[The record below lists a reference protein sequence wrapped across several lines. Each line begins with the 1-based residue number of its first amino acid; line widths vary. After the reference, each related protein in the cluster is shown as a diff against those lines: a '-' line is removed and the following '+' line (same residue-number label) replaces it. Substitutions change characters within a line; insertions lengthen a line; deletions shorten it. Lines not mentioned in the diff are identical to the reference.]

1 MHPGNAVHSSQL
13 SSFQAE
19 PENVRKIF
27 IGGLSRVRNVI
38 TFSFISHSLIV
49 LQDTTD
55 DSLKSF
61 YEQWGETQDVI
72 VMKDAMTKRSR
83 GFGFVT
89 YNSSSMVYF
98 CYKKCEYLMFVLGE
112 HCHG

>member
-1 MHPGNAVHSSQL
+1 MRSGNALSSQL

-27 IGGLSRVRNVI
+27 IGGLSRVRNVN
-38 TFSFISHSLIV
+38 TCSSLISHSLII

-89 YNSSSMVYF
+89 YNSSSMVSF
-98 CYKKCEYLMFVLGE
+98 FLIKCGIFHVVLGE